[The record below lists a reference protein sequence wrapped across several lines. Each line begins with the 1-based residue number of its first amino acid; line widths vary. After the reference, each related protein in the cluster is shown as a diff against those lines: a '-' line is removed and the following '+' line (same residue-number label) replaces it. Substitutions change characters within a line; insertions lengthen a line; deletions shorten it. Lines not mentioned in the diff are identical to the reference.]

1 LGRAKGTCDGSL
13 DTLGCCRFH
22 GGGDLAD
29 EGFDEGGDGQIG
41 HWYSWVLLPDIVG
54 GSPGMGKQ
62 INLARA
68 MPK

>member
-1 LGRAKGTCDGSL
+1 
-13 DTLGCCRFH
+13 
-22 GGGDLAD
+22 LAD